1 MAVGTA
7 VGGGCNA
14 TLSPLGRHFLCLLVW
29 WEPQKMMRPPTRDFK
44 TLFKKHSQ
52 AVSEDN
58 LRAVSVSSYG
68 WLLRVV
74 WVSHWVC
81 AYLPSCAVMITLQR
95 SFVLAAARFWDIWD
109 FTVKFALGS
118 QHSPFLFSFHRP
130 LHASVTFL
138 CNQLQGNHPPGNL
151 VTMVRS

>member
-1 MAVGTA
+1 
-7 VGGGCNA
+7 
-14 TLSPLGRHFLCLLVW
+14 
-29 WEPQKMMRPPTRDFK
+29 MMRPPTRDFK

-81 AYLPSCAVMITLQR
+81 AYLPSCAVMITLSR
-95 SFVLAAARFWDIWD
+95 
-109 FTVKFALGS
+109 
-118 QHSPFLFSFHRP
+118 
-130 LHASVTFL
+130 
-138 CNQLQGNHPPGNL
+138 CN
-151 VTMVRS
+151 VRSSWLQPVSGTFGISL